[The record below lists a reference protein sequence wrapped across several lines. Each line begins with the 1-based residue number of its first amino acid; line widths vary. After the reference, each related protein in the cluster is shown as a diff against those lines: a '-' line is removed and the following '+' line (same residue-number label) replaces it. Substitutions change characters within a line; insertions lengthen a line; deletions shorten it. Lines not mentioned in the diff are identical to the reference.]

1 MSGNGGSHPGR
12 SVEFLSRLHD
22 GELDAAERARFESHR
37 AHCAECRRAALE
49 FEDAISLFRSARSA
63 PPRSD
68 LASRILRK
76 VQSTN
81 RPRAP
86 FSPRFGIDL
95 GWAAL
100 LVTALLAVLVMTPIL
115 GRRPEYPRVIPVR
128 SVTARASEPAKDAA
142 KETAPRPAAKQGPP
156 RERDLREARRPGPR
170 AEPAAPENN
179 DVLRTET
186 ERPKTAASQAS
197 GSTSGATRESS
208 KLEDRGDRGALAVA
222 PEAARAGGAEETA
235 VAAPPGTPLKLTF
248 QAIDGYGSS
257 PALLSGEPRDLPVDE
272 RGQEYVLLL
281 DSQGIVRRVTP
292 QMVGRGTSVRQGDA
306 SAALSRLRFAPGNRP
321 RRLLV
326 RFE

>member
-49 FEDAISLFRSARSA
+49 FEDAISLFRSARST

-100 LVTALLAVLVMTPIL
+100 LVTALLAVLVMTPIV
-115 GRRPEYPRVIPVR
+115 RREYPRVIPIR
-128 SVTARASEPAKDAA
+128 SVTAPASEPAKEAV
-142 KETAPRPAAKQGPP
+142 APRHPAAGQGPP
-156 RERDLREARRPGPR
+156 RKRDLRETRRSGPR
-170 AEPAAPENN
+170 PVPAAPENKA
-179 DVLRTET
+179 VLRAEA
-186 ERPKTAASQAS
+186 ERPKTDALQAG
-197 GSTSGATRESS
+197 GSTTGSTRESP
-208 KLEDRGDRGALAVA
+208 KLEDRRDRGALAVA

-257 PALLSGEPRDLPVDE
+257 PALLFGEPRDLPVDE

-292 QMVGRGTSVRQGDA
+292 QLAGRGNSVRQGDA

>member
-22 GELDAAERARFESHR
+22 GDLDAAERARFESHR
-37 AHCAECRRAALE
+37 AHCAECRRAALD
-49 FEDAISLFRSARSA
+49 FEDAISLFRSARST

-86 FSPRFGIDL
+86 FSHRFQIDL

-100 LVTALLAVLVMTPIL
+100 LVTALLAVLVMTPIV
-115 GRRPEYPRVIPVR
+115 RREYPRVIPIR
-128 SVTARASEPAKDAA
+128 TVTAHASEPAK
-142 KETAPRPAAKQGPP
+142 ETVAPRPAAGQGPT
-156 RERDLREARRPGPR
+156 RERDLREVRRPGPR
-170 AEPAAPENN
+170 AVPAAPENKE
-179 DVLRTET
+179 VLRAEA
-186 ERPKTAASQAS
+186 ERPKTEASQAS
-197 GSTSGATRESS
+197 ESTRESP
-208 KLEDRGDRGALAVA
+208 KLEDRRDRGAFAVA

-235 VAAPPGTPLKLTF
+235 VAAPPGGPLKLTF
-248 QAIDGYGSS
+248 QAIDGYGS
-257 PALLSGEPRDLPVDE
+257 PPTLLSGEPRDLPVDE
-272 RGQEYVLLL
+272 RGREYVLLL

-292 QMVGRGTSVRQGDA
+292 QLVGRETSVRQEGA

>member
-49 FEDAISLFRSARSA
+49 FEDAISLFRSARST

-86 FSPRFGIDL
+86 FSPRFGINL

-115 GRRPEYPRVIPVR
+115 GRRPEYPRVIPIR
-128 SVTARASEPAKDAA
+128 SVTAPASEPAK
-142 KETAPRPAAKQGPP
+142 ETAPHPAAGQGPP

-170 AEPAAPENN
+170 AVPAAPEND
-179 DVLRTET
+179 DVLRADA
-186 ERPKTAASQAS
+186 ERPKTVASQAS
-197 GSTSGATRESS
+197 GPKNGSTRESP
-208 KLEDRGDRGALAVA
+208 KLEDRRDRGALAVA

-235 VAAPPGTPLKLTF
+235 VAAAPGTPLKLSF

-292 QMVGRGTSVRQGDA
+292 QLAGRGTSVRQGDA
-306 SAALSRLRFAPGNRP
+306 SAALSRLRFAAGNRP

>member
-49 FEDAISLFRSARSA
+49 FEDAISLFRSARST

-100 LVTALLAVLVMTPIL
+100 LVTALLAVLVMTPIV
-115 GRRPEYPRVIPVR
+115 RRGYPRVIPIR
-128 SVTARASEPAKDAA
+128 SVTALASEPAKEAV
-142 KETAPRPAAKQGPP
+142 APRPPAAGQSPP
-156 RERDLREARRPGPR
+156 RERDIRETRRSGPR
-170 AEPAAPENN
+170 AVPAAPENKA
-179 DVLRTET
+179 VLRAEA
-186 ERPKTAASQAS
+186 ERPKTDALQAG
-197 GSTSGATRESS
+197 GSTTGSTRESP
-208 KLEDRGDRGALAVA
+208 KLEDRRDRGALAVA
-222 PEAARAGGAEETA
+222 PEAAHAGGAEEMA

-257 PALLSGEPRDLPVDE
+257 PALLFGEPRDLPVDE
-272 RGQEYVLLL
+272 RGHEYVLLL

-292 QMVGRGTSVRQGDA
+292 QRAGRENSVRQGDA